1 MPTRLQHA
9 VFWFVQ
15 IKPPSSMEKD
25 GDPMASL
32 MGLMKVM
39 QAIIF
44 EVD

>member
-1 MPTRLQHA
+1 
-9 VFWFVQ
+9 VQ

-39 QAIIF
+39 QPIIF